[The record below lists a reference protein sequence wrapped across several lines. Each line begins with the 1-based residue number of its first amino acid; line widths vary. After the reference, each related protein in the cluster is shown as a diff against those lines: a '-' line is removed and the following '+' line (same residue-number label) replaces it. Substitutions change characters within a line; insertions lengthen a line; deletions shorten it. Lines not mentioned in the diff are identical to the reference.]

1 MCSTDSKWLSHL
13 ELTAGSARLNFSTVL
28 CAIFFFS
35 GIFSRWGRRKK
46 TKKTPSYFCFWTFSI
61 CRNAQLERSTRPLSG
76 ASTPTSSLTEVKIH
90 ATQEGKKKRQFSVWI
105 FWNIFVFVRR
115 CFSLRSLRFPGVRH
129 SPQRRHQ
136 LWGKRVQILPI
147 NSMNILK
154 VWRFFVFHQNE
165 SSQNSWDFKAAPRK
179 TTAFLLA
186 TNKIGKFTTYLFF
199 SSHYLYKTENALERT
214 SFQAKDSKRFGE
226 EQSMFESFSHSILY
240 VGWMLNSNESKNH
253 P

>member
-1 MCSTDSKWLSHL
+1 MIESFGTDGGKCPF
-13 ELTAGSARLNFSTVL
+13 ELFNCFVCHFFLFWD
-28 CAIFFFS
+28 IFKM
-35 GIFSRWGRRKK
+35 GKKKK
-46 TKKTPSYFCFWTFSI
+46 TKTKKLQVISVTFSI

-90 ATQEGKKKRQFSVWI
+90 ATQEGRKKRQFSVWI
-105 FWNIFVFVRR
+105 FWNIFVFARR

-154 VWRFFVFHQNE
+154 VWWFYFFIKTNQAKIPGISRPPQEKQNRE
-165 SSQNSWDFKAAPRK
+165 R
-179 TTAFLLA
+179 TAFLLA